1 MTKQAEGHDDKV
13 LEQYP
18 WGIVPTY
25 RVIYEQSHI
34 GEARHIK
41 TMKLLRSHGYENVH
55 GWASTAMLSVWHHVN
70 SSEALQ
76 THAARDGRHP
86 QRGVAAIGS

>member
-1 MTKQAEGHDDKV
+1 M

-70 SSEALQ
+70 STEILLP
-76 THAARDGRHP
+76 AASPPPPKRGGGFRQRDH
-86 QRGVAAIGS
+86 